1 MSFLNKIFGSATDYK
16 KLKEDGALILD
27 VRSKA
32 EFMDGHIPGSVNIP
46 LDNLEAS
53 LKKLPSYKGSIITC
67 CRSGMRSSAAASLLN
82 KKGIVAVN
90 GGAWTSLIKKLQ

>member
-1 MSFLNKIFGSATDYK
+1 MSFLDKIFGSATNYK
-16 KLKEDGALILD
+16 KLKEEGALILD

-53 LKKLPSYKGSIITC
+53 LKKLPAYKGAIITC
-67 CRSGMRSSAAASLLN
+67 CRSGMRSSAAAALLN
-82 KKGIVAVN
+82 KKDIAAVN
-90 GGAWTSLIKKLQ
+90 GGAWTSLVKKLQ